1 MYYEPGRKLLSLGKI
16 IAIIVAIPTFI
27 IGAIVLMVGS
37 WAEGLVI
44 ESLLQAFEVN
54 PIIIALVSIVSILL
68 LILGII
74 RLASEAF

>member
-1 MYYEPGRKLLSLGKI
+1 LSLGKI